1 MNTMNRVLMTAAIAA
16 LTLAASACT
25 NDNPSPTSPGP
36 SSAPPP
42 DALVIDIVA
51 DNGSRSF
58 NPNPAAVPPGKTVV
72 WHNVDSQTHRVR
84 LDDGRLDTGNIAP
97 GAFSSPMMLA
107 AAGPYHCTLH
117 PSMVGAAV
125 DQQ

>member
-1 MNTMNRVLMTAAIAA
+1 MNRVLMTAAIAA

-58 NPNPAAVPPGKTVV
+58 NPNPAAVPPGKT
-72 WHNVDSQTHRVR
+72 DPRVPLR
-84 LDDGRLDTGNIAP
+84 RRWVGATLPIDHPGRL
-97 GAFSSPMMLA
+97 
-107 AAGPYHCTLH
+107 
-117 PSMVGAAV
+117 
-125 DQQ
+125 